1 MPFNANTAAGTV
13 VYTPGEFFSGKV
25 VANDYIIDSGD
36 VGNNLPSGGSNGA
49 TYRSPLTVTV
59 GKYERIVFRA
69 NLDFIVD
76 ADCDLKYKLT
86 VPGGDGTFRAL
97 SSITA
102 LPIGSAGTDVFT
114 RGLEVTATGIAEAT
128 VTGSSDGAVIWTL
141 EGSYVNGAT
150 AGDLAIQIAQ
160 NTNNAADLNL
170 KAGSYIEYMRF

>member
-25 VANDYIIDSGD
+25 VANDYIIDSAD
-36 VGNNLPSGGSNGA
+36 TGNNLPSGGSNGA

-59 GKYERIVFRA
+59 GKYERIVFRIF
-69 NLDFIVD
+69 LDLAVD
-76 ADCDLKYKLT
+76 ADCDLKYKVT

-97 SSITA
+97 GHITA
-102 LPIGSAGTDVFT
+102 LPAAGGTDALTSAFET
-114 RGLEVTATGIAEAT
+114 TATGVAEAT
-128 VTGSSDGAVIWTL
+128 VTGSSDGQVIYTL

-150 AGDLAIQIAQ
+150 AGDLAVQIAQ
-160 NTNNAADLNL
+160 NTNHASDLNL